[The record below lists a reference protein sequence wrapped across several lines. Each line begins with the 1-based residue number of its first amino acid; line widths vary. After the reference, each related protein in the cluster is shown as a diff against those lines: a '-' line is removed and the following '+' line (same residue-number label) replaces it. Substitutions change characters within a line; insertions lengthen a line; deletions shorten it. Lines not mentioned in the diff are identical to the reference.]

1 MAILVASR
9 SFKGRLIDLMGQ
21 TQAEARAGNPEPYL
35 QLEGPEADRFLWA
48 DSALDDERNRRF
60 PILYIVRF
68 RAGRAWAV
76 GIKAD
81 EYFFVIDRNEASE
94 PYFAMVPKDLAQY
107 DRRMVNWVARQPDG
121 TYYNH
126 GVSF

>member
-1 MAILVASR
+1 MAILVASQ
-9 SFKGRLIDLMGQ
+9 SFKGKLIDLVGQ
-21 TQAEARAGNPEPYL
+21 TQAEAKAGNPEPYL
-35 QLEGPEADRFLWA
+35 QLEGPQAERFLWA
-48 DSALDDERNRRF
+48 DSALDDARDRRF

-68 RAGRAWAV
+68 RVGRAWAV

-81 EYFFVIDRNEASE
+81 EYFFVIDRNEAGE